1 MMDFREDGK
10 PKEECGI
17 FGLRSRALEGEL
29 AQRTYF
35 GLYALQHRGQEA
47 AGIAVSDGERTLAM
61 RDAGLVSQIFDSQR
75 LESLESGHMALG
87 HVRYSTTG
95 SASWENSQPEFLG
108 RGDNNVVVAHNGNLV
123 NAPEL
128 RGLSGRRRL
137 QVQLHLGHGTH
148 SGQCR
153 AGAGVRGG
161 GRGGGPECDAVP
173 QRGVLGLHDH
183 R

>member
-1 MMDFREDGK
+1 M
-10 PKEECGI
+10 
-17 FGLRSRALEGEL
+17 
-29 AQRTYF
+29 YF

-75 LESLESGHMALG
+75 LESLESGHMPLG

-108 RGDNNVVVAHNGNLV
+108 RERTTSSSLTTGTLV

-128 RGLSGRRRL
+128 REQLVEDGFKI
-137 QVQLHLGHGTH
+137 QLHL
-148 SGQCR
+148 
-153 AGAGVRGG
+153 
-161 GRGGGPECDAVP
+161 
-173 QRGVLGLHDH
+173 
-183 R
+183 